1 MTTDEAIRILRQ
13 LIEEIPSIREAGRY
27 SGTHLRWLQNTL
39 FEATRMFG
47 SRSVVPANLQQL
59 TWSMPNGV
67 LPVMPPWELRDYID
81 SKHVEHF
88 EKDIERAQGFL
99 QSAIDQLERVGL
111 DQLRQESGYVVAPSA
126 KKVFISHGHAE
137 DVLRRVE
144 DYVRA
149 LGLEP
154 VVVKRLASGGE
165 AIDDLVE
172 KRMEECQAAIILATG
187 DDDVNGRKQPRPN
200 VIHEIGLAQRA
211 LQNRVVY
218 LKEQGCDFPSNV
230 APKVW
235 EEFNRADLSSAF
247 EKIAKELRGFGL
259 LGP

>member
-1 MTTDEAIRILRQ
+1 MTTDETIAIIQ
-13 LIEEIPSIREAGRY
+13 ALIDDIPQVRKAGRF
-27 SGTHLRWLQNTL
+27 SGAHYRWRQNASI
-39 FEATRMFG
+39 EVSRIFG
-47 SRSVVPANLQQL
+47 AHSSIHGNLQQL
-59 TWSMPNGV
+59 TWSMPSGV
-67 LPVMPPWELRDYID
+67 TGPVAPWNIAEYIEEQNT
-81 SKHVEHF
+81 KHF
-88 EKDIERAQGFL
+88 ERDLERAEAIL
-99 QSAIDQLERVGL
+99 QSAIDQLRRVGL
-111 DQLRQESGYVVAPSA
+111 DQLRQELGYVVAAGA

-149 LGLEP
+149 LGCEP
-154 VVVKRLASGGE
+154 IVVKRMPSGGQ

-187 DDDVNGRKQPRPN
+187 DDEVNGHKQPRPN
-200 VIHEIGLAQRA
+200 VIHEIGLAQRI

-218 LKEQGCDFPSNV
+218 LKEEGCQFSSNV

-235 EEFNRADLSSAF
+235 EDFNKADLSSAF

-259 LGP
+259 L